1 MGIKGY
7 NHPGHKHPV
16 VAIKPDGSIAGY
28 FDFIKDAVE
37 KYGMDRHSIT
47 DSCKRGTICRGL
59 KWMYEEDYRKYY
71 MECRTNELAYTLD
84 PNRDRY
90 TYHFC
95 KGHHA
100 GNGLRKRKAE
110 DQQKHKQKFFEM
122 VKRLRQEGKIKP
134 RFKPVLCVNTNQRYN
149 SIKECSQA
157 LNIPSCYI
165 SYSVHNY
172 RPILGMRFRL
182 IEEMEEGNGK

>member
-7 NHPGHKHPV
+7 KHPGHKHPV
-16 VAIKPDGSIAGY
+16 VAIKTDGSIAGY

-100 GNGLRKRKAE
+100 GNGLRKRKVE
-110 DQQKHKQKFFEM
+110 DQQKHKQQFFEM

-134 RFKPVLCVNTNQRYN
+134 RLKPVLCINTNQRYD
-149 SIKECSQA
+149 SIKECAQA
-157 LNIPSCYI
+157 LNIPANYI
-165 SYSVHNY
+165 SYSAHNY

-182 IEEMEEGNGK
+182 IEEMEEKK